1 MTALDLPWEEA
12 SHLLKHAAGDLSA
25 AFKNELSAYHL
36 NEKLLDELVWEYAAH
51 RFVAHDSAL
60 VLRSCECGGQVPSA
74 YAATIHRIFV
84 QGMAVPPSSSLL
96 C

>member
-51 RFVAHDSAL
+51 RSAAHESSPFVLH
-60 VLRSCECGGQVPSA
+60 
-74 YAATIHRIFV
+74 
-84 QGMAVPPSSSLL
+84 SSVCTMTLPVCMCSHSTLHV